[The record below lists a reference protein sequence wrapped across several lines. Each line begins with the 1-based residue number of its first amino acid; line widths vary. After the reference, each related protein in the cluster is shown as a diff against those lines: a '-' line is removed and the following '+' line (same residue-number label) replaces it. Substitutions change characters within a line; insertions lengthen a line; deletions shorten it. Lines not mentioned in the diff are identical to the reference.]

1 MPTTS
6 AEADFTGYVVARQR
20 HLTQFAYLLT
30 GDAHS
35 AEDLVQSAFAR
46 AYRHWSTMKNKDAY
60 VRRCIVNEHASW
72 WRRTW
77 RHREVVASHLVA
89 LVEPTTLPAVEPDD
103 GLRSR
108 VHALPR
114 RQRAAIMLRYFE
126 DLSEAQTAELLGCSV
141 GTVKSTTARALKAL
155 RTGMQE
161 QEVGR

>member
-1 MPTTS
+1 MPPEST
-6 AEADFTGYVVARQR
+6 EADFTAYVTARQR
-20 HLTQFAYLLT
+20 HFIQFAYLLT

-46 AYRHWSTMKNKDAY
+46 AYRRWSTIQAKDAY

-77 RHREVVASHLVA
+77 RHREVVGSDLVA
-89 LVEPTTLPAVEPDD
+89 LVEPPAGATAEVDD
-103 GLRSR
+103 GLRTR
-108 VHALPR
+108 VRNLPR
-114 RQRAAIMLRYFE
+114 QQRATVVLRYFE

-155 RTGMQE
+155 RAGMQD
-161 QEVGR
+161 QEVAR